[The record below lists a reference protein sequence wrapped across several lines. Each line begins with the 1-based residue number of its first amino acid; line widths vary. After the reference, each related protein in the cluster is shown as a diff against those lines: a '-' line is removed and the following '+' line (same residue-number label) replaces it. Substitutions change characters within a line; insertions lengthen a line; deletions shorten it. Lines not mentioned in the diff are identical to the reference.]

1 MIEMPKPKWACPV
14 CGENFTRRAS
24 AIRHIN
30 NLHDGSMHSI
40 SPIGYTDYLVGRQS
54 GLYPFVPPRRSGI
67 TTRTV
72 ADSSKVDISNVKD
85 IGLISK
91 FKDSTS
97 SAAATFTTPLSD
109 PFAEAV
115 RNFLEVRNLMQNLMQ
130 YTSIVPPIMNGI
142 NAVPADIRINK
153 PVGIRANLCTLCL
166 SGSVEPVWKFVEDGT
181 LTKVYHTCEA
191 EEIQRIKNLRC
202 EVEETQRTSLEQSF
216 RVLTECVDLWL
227 GQDEIFLKAVELPPN
242 EFATGSTT
250 KENVANEIPVIVL
263 SYSEDL
269 KCKDNHWAGRAIQES
284 SKKRLTMLAG
294 AVAIT
299 KNEVKE
305 FLNIAR
311 ATFGVFKI
319 KMPDGSMS
327 NFFMYIVKGLESTR
341 VNYLQEL
348 KMPTSN
354 NNSNHTNHGSQQIE
368 WHELFQLVDAR
379 PQANGL
385 MLVFRWD
392 KLDLDLVHFK
402 NLMPMYIPTLSGG
415 FSASS

>member
-1 MIEMPKPKWACPV
+1 MIEMSKANWACPL

-30 NLHDGSMHSI
+30 NLHDGSIHSV

-54 GLYPFVPPRRSGI
+54 GLYPSVPPRRPGMK
-67 TTRTV
+67 TRTV
-72 ADSSKVDISNVKD
+72 ADSSKGNISNVKD
-85 IGLISK
+85 IGLINK
-91 FKDSTS
+91 FKDSAS
-97 SAAATFTTPLSD
+97 RAAALTTPLSD

-130 YTSIVPPIMNGI
+130 YTSIVP
-142 NAVPADIRINK
+142 ADIRINK
-153 PVGIRANLCTLCL
+153 PIGIRAYLCTLCL
-166 SGSVEPVWKFVEDGT
+166 SGWVEPIWKFVEDGT
-181 LTKVYHTCEA
+181 LTKVNHTCEA
-191 EEIQRIKNLRC
+191 EEILRIKNLP
-202 EVEETQRTSLEQSF
+202 EVEETERTSFEQSF
-216 RVLTECVDLWL
+216 RVLTGLVDLWL

-250 KENVANEIPVIVL
+250 KENVANETPVIVF
-263 SYSEDL
+263 SYLEDL
-269 KCKDNHWAGRAIQES
+269 KCKDSHWADRVIKES
-284 SKKRLTMLAG
+284 SKNSPTVVAG
-294 AVAIT
+294 AIAIT

-341 VNYLQEL
+341 VNYLEEL
-348 KMPTSN
+348 KLPNSD

-379 PQANGL
+379 SSANGL

-392 KLDLDLVHFK
+392 KLNPVHFK
-402 NLMPMYIPTLSGG
+402 NLMPMYIPTLKGG
-415 FSASS
+415 FSA